1 MARPHLIWELS
12 AADVEHVN
20 YSLASW
26 TLPTCEIDLRV
37 SMTFLGSDIF
47 ADEPVTTGVNGS
59 FIKIHF
65 KM

>member
-12 AADVEHVN
+12 AADVEHVTC
-20 YSLASW
+20 SLASW

-37 SMTFLGSDIF
+37 SMTCLGSDIF

-59 FIKIHF
+59 FNKIPF